1 MAVLYVMFAVS
12 VYKMNSN
19 GKEIGIRRV
28 FTILMELPVGI
39 EPTLIDYK
47 SIVLPLNYRSMEE
60 KRVVE
65 TPT

>member
-1 MAVLYVMFAVS
+1 MAVLYVTLLLAS
-12 VYKMNSN
+12 ITI
-19 GKEIGIRRV
+19 EITTYRLDNFISGI
-28 FTILMELPVGI
+28 LLELPVGI

>member
-12 VYKMNSN
+12 VYKMNLN
-19 GKEIGIRRV
+19 GKGIGIRRV

>member
-19 GKEIGIRRV
+19 GKGIGIRRV

-47 SIVLPLNYRSMEE
+47 SIVLPLNYRSIWS
-60 KRVVE
+60 K
-65 TPT
+65 

>member
-1 MAVLYVMFAVS
+1 MYCNIAVS

-19 GKEIGIRRV
+19 GKGIGIRRV

-47 SIVLPLNYRSMEE
+47 SIVLPLNYRSIWS
-60 KRVVE
+60 K
-65 TPT
+65 